1 MDTLIGPS
9 SLFMFFPVTS
19 CHTGAKAR
27 HSGVESASRSSMAP
41 DDRERVTHRGSWIST
56 EGLADESGSVD
67 IPEPRVTRT

>member
-1 MDTLIGPS
+1 
-9 SLFMFFPVTS
+9 
-19 CHTGAKAR
+19 
-27 HSGVESASRSSMAP
+27 MAP